1 MPILGNFE
9 IFTDRLLG
17 AGAFGSVYEA
27 RTLRLPIN
35 NCAAKQMKM
44 SHDAFGAAAAPSG
57 EPMETTLREG
67 GSGLAEPMACT
78 LRESQPSEPMET
90 TLRDVDHS
98 APSQMQI
105 SRKED
110 IVQEVR
116 AMQVVGA
123 HRTVITLLGYEIVET
138 HQEAALAH
146 SAWLFLEL
154 CNGGEL
160 LDLLDAGK
168 PLAEAQ
174 MRWYAWC
181 LIDALAHC
189 HRLGVTHRDVKL
201 DNVMLSRDERG
212 FACVAAGSNPVLKA
226 PTPPP
231 SVQRAMQASLRFWAC
246 GVQR

>member
-1 MPILGNFE
+1 
-9 IFTDRLLG
+9 
-17 AGAFGSVYEA
+17 
-27 RTLRLPIN
+27 
-35 NCAAKQMKM
+35 
-44 SHDAFGAAAAPSG
+44 
-57 EPMETTLREG
+57 
-67 GSGLAEPMACT
+67 
-78 LRESQPSEPMET
+78 
-90 TLRDVDHS
+90 
-98 APSQMQI
+98 MQG
-105 SRKED
+105 
-110 IVQEVR
+110 
-116 AMQVVGA
+116 VGA